1 MKQVPID
8 DFERRYQNDPD
19 PWRFAT
25 SAYELR
31 RFDITAACVPEDGF
45 RRGFEPGCAGGELTV
60 RLARRGA
67 QLVSWDGSPTIVA
80 HARRRLEAAAVDNV
94 ELAVGAIPARWPT
107 GRFDLVVLS
116 EIGYY
121 FDHEGL
127 ADVLR
132 RVIECL
138 DVGGTLLATHW
149 LGASDD
155 HLLSGDEVHAAL
167 GTADG
172 LAHVGGVRDPGFRI
186 DWWRRA

>member
-8 DFERRYQNDPD
+8 DFERRYQHDRD

-25 SAYELR
+25 SAYERR
-31 RFDITAACVPEDGF
+31 RFDITAACVPEGGF
-45 RRGFEPGCAGGELTV
+45 RRAFEPGCAGGELTV
-60 RLARRGA
+60 RLARLGA

-80 HARRRLEAAAVDNV
+80 HARQRLEAAGVENV
-94 ELAVGAIPARWPT
+94 ELDVGAIPGRWPT

-121 FDHEGL
+121 FDHDGL
-127 ADVLR
+127 ADVVE
-132 RVIECL
+132 RVTDCL

-149 LGASDD
+149 LGVSAD
-155 HLLSGDEVHAAL
+155 HLLSGDEVHDAL
-167 GTADG
+167 GSADG
-172 LAHVGGVRDPGFRI
+172 LAHVGSARDPGFRI